1 LCFLW
6 ETVDIAVHSFC
17 TSCGQ
22 FLRGLEI
29 SIQDMH
35 IWVFSAF
42 RGVWTTMRRS
52 GFALVVLSML
62 LPVAAAWAAAL
73 PQADSQGAALPSL
86 APMVERVS
94 PAVVNISTSSQL
106 RVQESPLYR
115 DPFFRFF
122 FDAPAQPRQR
132 RAQSLGSGVI
142 VDAERGYVLTNN
154 HVVDR
159 ASEIRVTLVDGRQL
173 TAIVV
178 GADPEVDIAVLR
190 IPAEDLTEILL
201 ADSDR
206 LRVGDFV
213 LAIGNPFGLGHTVTS
228 GIVSALGR
236 SGLGIEGFEDF
247 IQTDAS
253 INPGNSGGPL
263 VNLRGE
269 LVGINTAIIGPAGGN
284 VGIGFAIP
292 VNMAALVM
300 EQLLEFGEVRRGQFG
315 AAVQAL
321 TPELAQAFGM
331 EQFRPG
337 VVVTRVG
344 EDTPAA
350 RAGLRSG
357 DIIVSFNGRGIR
369 NVTELRTA
377 VGLLRVG
384 DTVDIVYRRDGAE
397 HKARLRIAPSVQER
411 LGGETVHP
419 RLAGALFGR
428 LDESSPLY
436 GKVEGVLVS
445 EVAAGS
451 PAQRG
456 GLRPGDVLTS
466 VNRRSVASLAELNE
480 AAAAGGGRLLLNV
493 RRGEAALFIL
503 LQ

>member
-1 LCFLW
+1 MMN
-6 ETVDIAVHSFC
+6 AVS
-17 TSCGQ
+17 S
-22 FLRGLEI
+22 
-29 SIQDMH
+29 
-35 IWVFSAF
+35 
-42 RGVWTTMRRS
+42 GVWTTMRLS
-52 GFALVVLSML
+52 SVAVLILMML
-62 LPVAAAWAAAL
+62 LPGAPARSAAL
-73 PQADSQGAALPSL
+73 PQTDSQGVELPSL

-106 RVQESPLYR
+106 RAQESPLYR

-122 FDAPAQPRQR
+122 FDAPGQPRQR
-132 RAQSLGSGVI
+132 RTQSLGSGVI

-154 HVVDR
+154 HVIDR

-173 TAIVV
+173 VATVIGV
-178 GADPEVDIAVLR
+178 DPEVDIAVIQ
-190 IPAEDLTEILL
+190 IPADELTAIPL
-201 ADSDR
+201 ADSSR

-236 SGLGIEGFEDF
+236 SGLGIEGLEDF

-263 VNLRGE
+263 VNLHGE

-292 VNMAALVM
+292 INMVALVM
-300 EQLLEFGEVRRGQFG
+300 DQLLEFGEIRRGQFG

-350 RAGLRSG
+350 QAGLSSG
-357 DIIVSFNGRGIR
+357 DIIVSLNGRAIR

-377 VGLLRVG
+377 IGLLRVG
-384 DTVDIVYRRDGAE
+384 DTADIVYRRDGVE
-397 HKARLRIAPSVQER
+397 HKSSMRIAPPAQDR
-411 LGGETVHP
+411 LGGDAIHP
-419 RLAGALFGR
+419 RLAGAMFGR
-428 LDESSPLY
+428 LNESSPLY
-436 GKVEGVLVS
+436 GHIEGVLVT
-445 EVAAGS
+445 EVAPGS

-456 GLRPGDVLTS
+456 GLRPGDVVTS
-466 VNRRSVASLAELNE
+466 VNRRPVTSLMELPE
-480 AAAAGGGRLLLNV
+480 AVKSGGNRVLLNV
-493 RRGEAALFIL
+493 RRGEAALFL
-503 LQ
+503 LMQ